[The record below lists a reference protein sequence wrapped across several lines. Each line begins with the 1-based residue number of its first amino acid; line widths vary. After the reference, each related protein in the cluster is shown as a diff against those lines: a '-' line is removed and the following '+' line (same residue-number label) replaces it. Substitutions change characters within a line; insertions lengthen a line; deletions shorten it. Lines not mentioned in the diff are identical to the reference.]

1 MPTGHAMLPAPNIKE
16 AAGGHVSCIPSLQSL
31 ASGGTFR
38 RRSDEIQAYS
48 RAALRRLN
56 VGYAGGQCS
65 CAGQDRQDR
74 RDFSLEWQCR
84 FYRRPY
90 QSCARSRDGYYQQRP
105 SRTRHFSAGQECR
118 ACGPWRRQGRSGV
131 RRQPGQPRHRTKPGA
146 AADHRREG
154 GRAHRRLSI
163 RHHTDRQ
170 RDFRKIRNSLSQ
182 RRVGGR
188 QFDRARLQMVFPHNA
203 GRHRLRQ
210 NLQRLPQGYEGGRRE
225 DRYGRHGA

>member
-1 MPTGHAMLPAPNIKE
+1 MQCCPRQTTRK
-16 AAGGHVSCIPSLQSL
+16 Q
-31 ASGGTFR
+31 
-38 RRSDEIQAYS
+38 
-48 RAALRRLN
+48 RAATSPAFRAFRAWHR
-56 VGYAGGQCS
+56 VGPFGDDQMKFKHILGLLCAASMSVMLAGSALG
-65 CAGQDRQDR
+65 AGQDRQDR
-74 RDFSLEWQCR
+74 RDFSLERQCR
-84 FYRRPY
+84 LYRRPY
-90 QSCARSRDGYYQQRP
+90 QGRARSRDGYHQQRP
-105 SRTRHFSAGQECR
+105 SRTRQFPAGQECR
-118 ACGPWRRQGRSGV
+118 ARRPWRRQGRSGV

-170 RDFRKIRNSLSQ
+170 RDFRKIRNSLPQ

-188 QFDRARLQMVFPHNA
+188 QSDRARLQMVFPHNA

-210 NLQRLPQGYEGGRRE
+210 NLQRLPQGHEGGRRQ